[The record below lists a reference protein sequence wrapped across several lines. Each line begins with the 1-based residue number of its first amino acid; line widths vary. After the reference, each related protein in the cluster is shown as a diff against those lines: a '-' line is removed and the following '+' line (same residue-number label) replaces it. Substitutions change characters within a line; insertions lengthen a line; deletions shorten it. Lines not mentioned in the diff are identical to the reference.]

1 MAKSKT
7 FTNSEQ
13 ARLKRYDDLLSSV
26 MPPDFKDWHRNSKEE
41 WPEIAKNVIVHLSAE
56 LDEANAELDKLY
68 ASIEKTAEI
77 LRSK

>member
-1 MAKSKT
+1 MSVKT
-7 FTNSEQ
+7 EL

-26 MPPDFKDWHRNSKEE
+26 MPADFKDWHQNNKEE
-41 WPEIAKNVIVHLSAE
+41 WPEIASLVLTNLRE
-56 LDEANAELDKLY
+56 RLYDANEELDKLY